1 MFTTHQTTSSLATFT
16 HGGGSPARVATAY
29 TTARSSADWVDVLD
43 LCTFRYSAKPVGEG
57 QDFPRLVSKAFGIK
71 GPGTL
76 SSTSSSSKMAS
87 GIVGGSLSSNSH
99 SHHSLP
105 SPPTRPP
112 RLAPDAQQELII
124 DRPTRKPTSP
134 SRPVAGESFWRWSH
148 NTPSTVDTY
157 APTELHFPAS
167 HSPGDSEGRPMEA
180 RSTYYSDFSAGST
193 VPDVND
199 LAILP
204 TIFKRGQALQ
214 PVMQNQEAARGLTS
228 IPEAPS
234 STHSQEQQETV
245 HSQPRDI
252 PEKDRKRSSAGTFGP
267 KNGKYPS
274 IYSIN
279 SSNASPERHIASNIY
294 DIPRAA
300 NQTKRRPLSYSS
312 TSASPQ
318 RFATPKAADDT
329 AAVARRRAMGMTSP
343 SDRADHRE
351 PESESQIED
360 YLRRQSKCN
369 QRRIAPASS
378 PAPTSGFGFE
388 SAVDLNDDLEDK
400 MKKSKK
406 EFRKSKV
413 DQMLGEGA
421 EYARMTMELNR
432 ATLRKAFDGPV
443 KQTQVSILS

>member
-1 MFTTHQTTSSLATFT
+1 
-16 HGGGSPARVATAY
+16 
-29 TTARSSADWVDVLD
+29 
-43 LCTFRYSAKPVGEG
+43 
-57 QDFPRLVSKAFGIK
+57 
-71 GPGTL
+71 
-76 SSTSSSSKMAS
+76 MAS
-87 GIVGGSLSSNSH
+87 GIVSGSLSSNSH

-300 NQTKRRPLSYSS
+300 NQTKRRPLSYSATS
-312 TSASPQ
+312 TSPQ
-318 RFATPKAADDT
+318 TFTTPKAADDT
-329 AAVARRRAMGMTSP
+329 AAVASRRAMGMTSP